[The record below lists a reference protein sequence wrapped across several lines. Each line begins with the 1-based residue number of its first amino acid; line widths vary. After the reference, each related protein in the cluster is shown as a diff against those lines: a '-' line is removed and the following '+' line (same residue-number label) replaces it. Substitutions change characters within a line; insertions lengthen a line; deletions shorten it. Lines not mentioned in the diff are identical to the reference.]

1 MYTLIKP
8 SYCFDHLILNS
19 TLCHLPFSFFSVSI
33 SIKKRFIFFTIASSQ
48 LIDVSNLNFFRD
60 LSLFQFCKFVLF
72 VKGPLQPFLWSYK
85 INPFLREFVAF
96 FCNCKSIGVFILKY
110 LLSIGYEKVFISI
123 SYVLILIVVGF
134 YMLKESISSLKN
146 ISDGKIKKLHD
157 HAWFHGL
164 PFKLKFRKSHLYI
177 SVLPPI
183 IIGLIAGI
191 LSSVMGVGGGF
202 ILIPAMIYI
211 LGMPTQI
218 VVGTSLMQIIFVTL
232 VSTIMHSYINQTVDV
247 VLSSLLLLGAVIGAQ
262 IGTRVMIRLKG
273 EQIRFLFAII
283 IILVAT
289 VLLLELLVTPDNS
302 YILEFS
308 K

>member
-1 MYTLIKP
+1 MDFYLPIAELSISVFILIILGLAVGFLSGMFGVGGGFLMTP
-8 SYCFDHLILNS
+8 LLILMGIPPAVAVASEANHI
-19 TLCHLPFSFFSVSI
+19 LAASVSGFLAHMRRKNFDFLMGI
-33 SIKKRFIFFTIASSQ
+33 ILLTGGVAGSI
-48 LIDVSNLNFFRD
+48 
-60 LSLFQFCKFVLF
+60 
-72 VKGPLQPFLWSYK
+72 
-85 INPFLREFVAF
+85 
-96 FCNCKSIGVFILKY
+96 IGVFLLKY
-110 LLSIGYEKVFISI
+110 LLSIGYEKIFISI

-218 VVGTSLMQIIFVTL
+218 VVGTSLMQIICVTL
-232 VSTIMHSYINQTVDV
+232 VSTIMHSFINQTVDV

-283 IILVAT
+283 IILVAA

>member
-1 MYTLIKP
+1 MDFYLPIAELSISVFILIILGLAVGFLSGMFGVGGGFLMTP
-8 SYCFDHLILNS
+8 LLILMGIPPAVAVASEANHI
-19 TLCHLPFSFFSVSI
+19 LAASVSGFLAHMRRKNFDFLMGI
-33 SIKKRFIFFTIASSQ
+33 ILLTGGVAGSI
-48 LIDVSNLNFFRD
+48 L
-60 LSLFQFCKFVLF
+60 
-72 VKGPLQPFLWSYK
+72 
-85 INPFLREFVAF
+85 
-96 FCNCKSIGVFILKY
+96 GVFLLKY
-110 LLSIGYEKVFISI
+110 LLSIGYEKIFISI

>member
-1 MYTLIKP
+1 MDFYLPIAELSISVFILIILGLAVGFLSGMFGVGGGFLMTP
-8 SYCFDHLILNS
+8 LLILMGIPPAVAVASEANHI
-19 TLCHLPFSFFSVSI
+19 LAASVSGFLAHMRRKNFDFLMGI
-33 SIKKRFIFFTIASSQ
+33 ILLTGGVVGSI
-48 LIDVSNLNFFRD
+48 
-60 LSLFQFCKFVLF
+60 
-72 VKGPLQPFLWSYK
+72 
-85 INPFLREFVAF
+85 
-96 FCNCKSIGVFILKY
+96 IGVFLLKY
-110 LLSIGYEKVFISI
+110 LLSIGYEKIFISI
-123 SYVLILIVVGF
+123 SYVLILILVGF

-247 VLSSLLLLGAVIGAQ
+247 ILSSLLLLGAVIGAQ

-283 IILVAT
+283 IILVAI

>member
-1 MYTLIKP
+1 MDFYLPIAELSISVFILIILGLAVGFLSGMFGVGGGFLMTP
-8 SYCFDHLILNS
+8 LLILMGIPPAVAVASEANHI
-19 TLCHLPFSFFSVSI
+19 LAASVSGFLAHMRRKNFDFLMGVI
-33 SIKKRFIFFTIASSQ
+33 LLTGGVAGSI
-48 LIDVSNLNFFRD
+48 
-60 LSLFQFCKFVLF
+60 
-72 VKGPLQPFLWSYK
+72 
-85 INPFLREFVAF
+85 
-96 FCNCKSIGVFILKY
+96 IGVFLLKY
-110 LLSIGYEKVFISI
+110 LLSIGYEKIFISI

>member
-1 MYTLIKP
+1 MDFYLPIAELSISVFILIILGLAVGFLSGMFGVGGGFLMTP
-8 SYCFDHLILNS
+8 LLILMGIPPAVAVASEANHI
-19 TLCHLPFSFFSVSI
+19 LAASVSGFLAHMRRKKNFDFLMGI
-33 SIKKRFIFFTIASSQ
+33 ILLTGGVAGSI
-48 LIDVSNLNFFRD
+48 
-60 LSLFQFCKFVLF
+60 
-72 VKGPLQPFLWSYK
+72 
-85 INPFLREFVAF
+85 
-96 FCNCKSIGVFILKY
+96 IGVFLLKY
-110 LLSIGYEKVFISI
+110 LLSIGYEKIFISI

-283 IILVAT
+283 IILVAI
-289 VLLLELLVTPDNS
+289 VLLLELLVTPDNF

>member
-1 MYTLIKP
+1 MDFYLPIAELSISVFILIILGLAVGFLSGMFGVGGGFLMTP
-8 SYCFDHLILNS
+8 LLILMGIPPAVAVASEANHI
-19 TLCHLPFSFFSVSI
+19 LAASVSGFLAHMRRKNFDFLMGI
-33 SIKKRFIFFTIASSQ
+33 ILLTGGIAGSI
-48 LIDVSNLNFFRD
+48 
-60 LSLFQFCKFVLF
+60 
-72 VKGPLQPFLWSYK
+72 
-85 INPFLREFVAF
+85 
-96 FCNCKSIGVFILKY
+96 IGVFLLKY
-110 LLSIGYEKVFISI
+110 LLSIGYEKIFISI

-283 IILVAT
+283 IILVAI

>member
-1 MYTLIKP
+1 MDFYLPIAELSISVFILIILGLAVGFLSGMFGVGGGFLMTP
-8 SYCFDHLILNS
+8 LLILMGIPPAVAVASEANHI
-19 TLCHLPFSFFSVSI
+19 LAASVSGFLAHMRRKNFDFLMGI
-33 SIKKRFIFFTIASSQ
+33 ILLTGGVAGSI
-48 LIDVSNLNFFRD
+48 
-60 LSLFQFCKFVLF
+60 
-72 VKGPLQPFLWSYK
+72 
-85 INPFLREFVAF
+85 
-96 FCNCKSIGVFILKY
+96 IGVFLLKY
-110 LLSIGYEKVFISI
+110 LLSIGYEKIFISI

-289 VLLLELLVTPDNS
+289 VLLLELLVTPDNF

>member
-1 MYTLIKP
+1 MDFYLPIAELSISVFILIILGLAVGFLSGMFGVGGGFLMTP
-8 SYCFDHLILNS
+8 LLILMGIPPAVAVASEANHI
-19 TLCHLPFSFFSVSI
+19 LAASVSGFLAHMRRKNFDFLMGI
-33 SIKKRFIFFTIASSQ
+33 ILLTGGVAGSI
-48 LIDVSNLNFFRD
+48 
-60 LSLFQFCKFVLF
+60 
-72 VKGPLQPFLWSYK
+72 
-85 INPFLREFVAF
+85 
-96 FCNCKSIGVFILKY
+96 IGVFLLKY
-110 LLSIGYEKVFISI
+110 LLSIGYEKIFISI

>member
-1 MYTLIKP
+1 MDFYLPIAELSISVFILIILGLAVGFLSGMFGVGGGFLMTP
-8 SYCFDHLILNS
+8 LLILMGIPPAVAVASEANHI
-19 TLCHLPFSFFSVSI
+19 LAASVSGFLAHMRRKNFDFLMGI
-33 SIKKRFIFFTIASSQ
+33 ILLTGGIAGSI
-48 LIDVSNLNFFRD
+48 
-60 LSLFQFCKFVLF
+60 
-72 VKGPLQPFLWSYK
+72 
-85 INPFLREFVAF
+85 
-96 FCNCKSIGVFILKY
+96 IGVFLLKY
-110 LLSIGYEKVFISI
+110 LLSIGYEKIFISI

-183 IIGLIAGI
+183 IIGLIVGI

-247 VLSSLLLLGAVIGAQ
+247 ILSSLLLLGAVIGAQ

-283 IILVAT
+283 IILVAA

>member
-1 MYTLIKP
+1 MDFYLPIAELSISVFILIILGLAVGFLSGMFGVGGGFLMTP
-8 SYCFDHLILNS
+8 LLILMGIPPAVAVASEANHI
-19 TLCHLPFSFFSVSI
+19 LAASVSGFLAHMRRKI
-33 SIKKRFIFFTIASSQ
+33 FDFLMGIILLTGGVVGSI
-48 LIDVSNLNFFRD
+48 
-60 LSLFQFCKFVLF
+60 
-72 VKGPLQPFLWSYK
+72 
-85 INPFLREFVAF
+85 
-96 FCNCKSIGVFILKY
+96 IGVFLLKY
-110 LLSIGYEKVFISI
+110 LLSIGYEKIFISI

-247 VLSSLLLLGAVIGAQ
+247 VFV
-262 IGTRVMIRLKG
+262 
-273 EQIRFLFAII
+273 FLI
-283 IILVAT
+283 VVRSGYWCT
-289 VLLLELLVTPDNS
+289 NRN
-302 YILEFS
+302 
-308 K
+308 